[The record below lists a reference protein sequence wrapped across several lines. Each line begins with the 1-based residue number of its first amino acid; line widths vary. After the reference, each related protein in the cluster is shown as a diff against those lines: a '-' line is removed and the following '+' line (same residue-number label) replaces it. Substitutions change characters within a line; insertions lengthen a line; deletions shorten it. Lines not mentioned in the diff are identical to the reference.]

1 MITLD
6 LLKLLKYRRFVTAY
20 WFRRECHAR
29 GWDETGVLTTLAD
42 LGILKRKTPGD
53 YVWSDD
59 ADMDDLASRIQ
70 TFLVCHTE
78 EDYNVASMSV
88 RKNSLHAL
96 FGEGIYHAK
105 HKPKTKL
112 GQEGYDAIL
121 ELVKFFP
128 GISPKDI
135 ADYFPHRSYITVYSA
150 IRRMSDA
157 GLISYEYRSSA
168 RAPSRC
174 FPVEECA

>member
-6 LLKLLKYRRFVTAY
+6 LLKLLKYRRFVTTY

-29 GWDETGVLTTLAD
+29 GWDENGVLPTLAD

-53 YVWSDD
+53 YVWNDD
-59 ADMDDLASRIQ
+59 ADENDLARRIQ
-70 TFLVCHTE
+70 IFLVCHTE
-78 EDYNVASMSV
+78 DDLDIASVSV

-105 HKPKTKL
+105 PKPKAEWSR
-112 GQEGYDAIL
+112 EGYDAII
-121 ELVKFFP
+121 ELVNLFP

-135 ADYFPHRSYITVYSA
+135 AEYFPHRSYVAVYSA
-150 IRRMSDA
+150 IRRMADA

-168 RAPSRC
+168 RAPGRC
-174 FPVEECA
+174 LPMGVPS

>member
-29 GWDETGVLTTLAD
+29 GWDERGVLTTLAD
-42 LGILKRKTPGD
+42 LGILKRKTPGE
-53 YVWSDD
+53 YVWRDD
-59 ADMDDLASRIQ
+59 ADIDDLASRIQ

-88 RKNSLHAL
+88 RESSLHAL

-105 HKPKTKL
+105 PKAKW
-112 GQEGYDAIL
+112 GQEGYDAIF
-121 ELVKFFP
+121 ELVKLFP

-150 IRRMSDA
+150 IRRMADA

-174 FPVEECA
+174 FPVGVPS